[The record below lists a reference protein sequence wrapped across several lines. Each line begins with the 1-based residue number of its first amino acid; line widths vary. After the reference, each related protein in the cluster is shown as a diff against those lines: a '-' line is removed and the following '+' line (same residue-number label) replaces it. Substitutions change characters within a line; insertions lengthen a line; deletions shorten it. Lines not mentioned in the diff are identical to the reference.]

1 MDYGFLLAHGYS
13 IKKGYIN
20 NQPNEET
27 AIKNILNGDYDDIID
42 EYDVDE
48 GTEKREV
55 IDIWEVE

>member
-13 IKKGYIN
+13 IKKGYIS

-27 AIKNILNGDYDDIID
+27 AINNILNGDYDDIID

-55 IDIWEVE
+55 IEIWEIE

>member
-27 AIKNILNGDYDDIID
+27 AIKNILYGDYDDIID

-55 IDIWEVE
+55 IEIWKIE